1 MDLNIRALAIS
12 DVMPLVSILNKLNI
26 KEILT
31 AVDASKL
38 AMQLLG
44 KNMPEEERK
53 KVLDSDE
60 AMLGMLFEQ
69 FVPVIGLVLNN
80 LPACEGPLYSW
91 LANMCGMKEK
101 EFRALPPAALPEA
114 LYEIIHQ
121 ENFGDFFKAASK
133 FLK

>member
-1 MDLNIRALAIS
+1 MDLNIRALAVS
-12 DVMPLVSILNKLNI
+12 DIMPLVTILNKLNI
-26 KEILT
+26 KEVLS

-38 AMQLLG
+38 AVQLMG
-44 KNMPEEERK
+44 KNLLEEDRK
-53 KVLDSDE
+53 KMLDSDE

-80 LPACEGPLYSW
+80 IPACEGPLYSW

-121 ENFGDFFKAASK
+121 EGFADFFKAASK
-133 FLK
+133 FLQ

>member
-1 MDLNIRALAIS
+1 MDLNIRALAVS
-12 DVMPLVSILNKLNI
+12 DIMPLVSILNKLNI

-80 LPACEGPLYSW
+80 IPACEGPLYSW

>member
-1 MDLNIRALAIS
+1 MELNIRPVAVS
-12 DVMPLVSILNKLNI
+12 DIMPLVNILNKLNI

-38 AMQLLG
+38 AMQLMG

-53 KVLDSDE
+53 KMLASDE
-60 AMLGMLFEQ
+60 DMLRMIIEQ

-80 LPACEGPLYSW
+80 IPACEGPLYSW
-91 LANMCGMKEK
+91 LSNMCGMKEK

-114 LYEIIHQ
+114 MYEIIHQ
-121 ENFGDFFKAASK
+121 EGFGDFFKAASK
-133 FLK
+133 FLQ

>member
-1 MDLNIRALAIS
+1 MDLNIRALAVS
-12 DVMPLVSILNKLNI
+12 DIMPLVTILNKLNI
-26 KEILT
+26 KEVLS

-38 AMQLLG
+38 AVQLMG
-44 KNMPEEERK
+44 RNMPEEDRK
-53 KVLDSDE
+53 KMLDSDE

-80 LPACEGPLYSW
+80 IPACEGPLYSW

-121 ENFGDFFKAASK
+121 EGFADFFKAASK
-133 FLK
+133 FLQ